1 MDIRLFP
8 GSVFRVPSVRTLSR
22 GGSGRELMRNLVFLF
37 LFFFLLACS
46 SKGIE
51 QSEPPSRVP
60 GGPRVVA
67 VGDLHGDLGAAR
79 AALQLA
85 GAMDQEDHW
94 IGGDLI
100 LVQTGDIL
108 DRGDDELE
116 IWELFDRLAEEARA
130 SGGAIYLLNGNHELM
145 NAYQDFRYVTEGGF
159 LDFRDTPLPSSPDSA
174 LLALSPDRQG
184 RAAAFLPGGS
194 AALRMAGQNIALVV
208 GETLFVHG
216 GILPSNLTLGLDSLN
231 AQAREWLR
239 GERPEP
245 EWVRG
250 EESPVWARLYSRQ
263 PDPAACDTLCWTLE
277 ELELERMVVGHTVQE
292 SGITGFCGGRV
303 WAIDVGMADAY
314 GGRPEVLE
322 IREGRVQSLRK

>member
-1 MDIRLFP
+1 MDTRRFFVSTFRSVPACTLTRRGAWRGLI
-8 GSVFRVPSVRTLSR
+8 GSLI
-22 GGSGRELMRNLVFLF
+22 FLF
-37 LFFFLLACS
+37 LPFLLSACS

-51 QSEPPSRVP
+51 KNETPSRVP
-60 GGPRVVA
+60 GGPRIVA
-67 VGDLHGDLGAAR
+67 VGDLHGDLEAAR
-79 AALQLA
+79 TALRMA
-85 GAMDQEDHW
+85 GAMGEEGHW

-116 IWELFDRLAEEARA
+116 IWKLFDRLAEEAHSA
-130 SGGAIYLLNGNHELM
+130 GGAVYLLNGNHELM

-159 LDFRDTPLPSSPDSA
+159 MDFRDTPLPPSPDSA
-174 LLALSPDRQG
+174 LLAMSPDEQG
-184 RAAAFLPGGS
+184 RAAAFLPGGP
-194 AALRMAGQNIALVV
+194 AALRMADQNIALVV
-208 GETLFVHG
+208 GKTLFVHG
-216 GILPSNLTLGLDSLN
+216 GLLPVNLTLGLDSLN

-250 EESPVWARLYSRQ
+250 EGSPVWARLYSRQ
-263 PDPAACDTLCWTLE
+263 PDPTACDTLCQVLE
-277 ELELERMVVGHTVQE
+277 GLQLDRMVVGHTVQE

-322 IREGRVQSLRK
+322 IQEGKVQSIRR